1 MSAVG
6 DFFGRLQAELESK
19 FGPDPPSPCVPCAAK
34 ALKVW
39 RATNKATIDKA
50 LASQKAMLSAK
61 KIELER
67 WNDADKTAFTKAFGV
82 ADDAAKKTISDRVN
96 AMLKLNSVMTEDNF
110 KPADPSKPDRFA
122 YVTPTDTTHTVYL
135 DTAFG
140 TAGDLGQ
147 DSKAGVMA
155 HEMSHF
161 NDVGKTK
168 DKFADYQDNAAVYG
182 LTASRELAAARPDLA
197 LRHADSFEYYVENV
211 P

>member
-6 DFFGRLQAELESK
+6 DFFGRLQAELKSK
-19 FGPDPPSPCVPCAAK
+19 FGPDPPSPCVPCAGK
-34 ALKVW
+34 ALEVW

-61 KIELER
+61 KIELAR

-82 ADDAAKKTISDRVN
+82 ADDAAKKTISDRVK
-96 AMLKLNSVMTEDNF
+96 AMLKLNSVMTVNNF
-110 KPADPSKPDRFA
+110 KPKDPSKPGVFA
-122 YVTPTDTTHTVYL
+122 YVEPKDTTHTVYL
-135 DTAFG
+135 DTAFSS
-140 TAGDLGQ
+140 AGDLGQ
-147 DSKAGVMA
+147 DSQAGVMA

-161 NDVGKTK
+161 NIVGKTK
-168 DKFADYQDNAAVYG
+168 DKFADYQDNAPVYG
-182 LTASRELAAARPDLA
+182 LTASRDLAAARPDLE